1 MAQCG
6 QVGYEYV
13 GLSLYSIHYLII
25 SSLFLTVTGDK
36 VVSID
41 LSLKLEDDFDA
52 DLNDE
57 NTIAF
62 KELKKLLER
71 EVGERVIH
79 ILKI

>member
-1 MAQCG
+1 M
-6 QVGYEYV
+6 
-13 GLSLYSIHYLII
+13 
-25 SSLFLTVTGDK
+25 
-36 VVSID
+36 VSID